1 MQLPVGTHENQGL
14 NGNNERGAGRG
25 HGKPNMT
32 LISEREIGALTAEL
46 VAIDSTNPDLVPGGA
61 GETEI
66 ARFVAG
72 WLESAGLAVEVHD
85 LGSSRANVIAVA
97 PGNGG
102 GRSLMLNAHM
112 DVVGAG
118 GMAEPWTPR
127 IDGTRL
133 YGRGAYDMKA
143 SLAAIMLAGRE
154 AARLQLRGDVIVTA
168 VADEEFASVGVQDVV
183 RNLRADAAI
192 VTEPT
197 GLDLCVAHKGFV
209 WLEVETRGVA
219 SHGSLPEEGVDAI
232 AKMGP
237 VLTGLAEL
245 DRNLRS
251 LSGHALLGPS
261 SIHASLIQGGHE
273 LSTYPARCLLS
284 IERRTIPGE
293 TIAEIEGQITAILEA
308 AGAADPSFQAEQRT
322 LLVRAPFGVDL
333 DEPIVDLA
341 RRQLARVCGQE
352 PEIVG
357 AGGWMDSAFLAAAGI
372 PTVIFGPDGEGAHA
386 DIEWVDLVSA
396 TRTAD
401 ALLGIIAEFC
411 T

>member
-1 MQLPVGTHENQGL
+1 MAALST
-14 NGNNERGAGRG
+14 GNESCGMA
-25 HGKPNMT
+25 
-32 LISEREIGALTAEL
+32 ISQEELTALTAEL
-46 VAIDSTNPDLVPGGA
+46 VAIDSTNLDLVPGGA
-61 GETEI
+61 GEVNI
-66 ARFVAG
+66 ARFVAD
-72 WLESAGLAVEVHD
+72 WLESVGLDVEVHE
-85 LGSSRANVIAVA
+85 LGPSRANVIAVA
-97 PGNGG
+97 RGNGG

-154 AARLQLRGDVIVTA
+154 AARLRLRGDVIVTA
-168 VADEEFASVGVQDVV
+168 VADEEFASIGVQDVV
-183 RNLRADAAI
+183 RRMGADAAV

-219 SHGSLPEEGVDAI
+219 SHGSLPEEGIDAI
-232 AKMGP
+232 TKMGP
-237 VLTGLAEL
+237 VLAGLAAL
-245 DRNLRS
+245 DGELRS
-251 LSGHALLGPS
+251 RPGHHLLGPS
-261 SIHASLIQGGHE
+261 SIHASLIQGGQE
-273 LSTYPARCLLS
+273 LSTYPAHCLLS

-293 TIAEIEGQITAILEA
+293 STAEVEGQIAAILA
-308 AGAADPSFQAEQRT
+308 QAGTADSSFQAEQRT
-322 LLVRAPFGVDL
+322 LLVRDPFGVDL
-333 DEPIVDLA
+333 DQPIVDLA
-341 RRQLARVCGQE
+341 RRQLAHVIGRA

-411 T
+411 A

>member
-1 MQLPVGTHENQGL
+1 
-14 NGNNERGAGRG
+14 
-25 HGKPNMT
+25 MT
-32 LISEREIGALTAEL
+32 ISYDEVAALSTEL

-61 GETEI
+61 GEAEI
-66 ARFVAG
+66 ARFVAD
-72 WLESAGLAVEVHD
+72 WLERAGLEVEVHE
-85 LGSSRANVIAVA
+85 LGPSRANVIAIA
-97 PGNGG
+97 RGSGG

-118 GMAEPWTPR
+118 GMADPWTPR
-127 IDGTRL
+127 SDGTRL
-133 YGRGAYDMKA
+133 YGRGAFDMKA

-154 AARLQLRGDVIVTA
+154 AAGLQLRGDVIVTA
-168 VADEEFASVGVQDVV
+168 VADEEFASIGVQDVV
-183 RNLRADAAI
+183 RHVRADAAV

-245 DRNLRS
+245 DRELRS
-251 LSGHALLGPS
+251 RPGHTLLGPS
-261 SIHASLIQGGHE
+261 SIHASLIQGGQE

-293 TIAEIEGQITAILEA
+293 TIAEIEQQIAAIFIQ
-308 AGAADPSFQAEQRT
+308 AGAADSSFQAEQRT
-322 LLVRAPFGVDL
+322 LLVRAPFGVGL
-333 DEPIVDLA
+333 DQPIVDLSQ
-341 RRQLARVCGQE
+341 RHLARAIGRE

-386 DIEWVDLVSA
+386 DVEWVDLVSA
-396 TRTAD
+396 TRTTD
-401 ALLGIIAEFC
+401 ALLGIITEFC
-411 T
+411 A

>member
-1 MQLPVGTHENQGL
+1 
-14 NGNNERGAGRG
+14 
-25 HGKPNMT
+25 MT
-32 LISEREIGALTAEL
+32 ISYDEVAALTAEL
-46 VAIDSTNPDLVPGGA
+46 VAVDSTNPDLVPGGA
-61 GETEI
+61 GEVEI

-72 WLESAGLAVEVHD
+72 WLESAGLDVELRE
-85 LGSSRANVIAVA
+85 LGPRRANVMAIAR
-97 PGNGG
+97 GSGG
-102 GRSLMLNAHM
+102 GRTLMLNAHM

-118 GMAEPWTPR
+118 DMGEPWTPR

-143 SLAAIMLAGRE
+143 SLAAIMLAGRDV
-154 AARLQLRGDVIVTA
+154 AKRDLRGDVMITA
-168 VADEEFASVGVQDVV
+168 VADEEYASIGVQDVV
-183 RNLRADAAI
+183 RHMAADAAI

-219 SHGSLPEEGVDAI
+219 SHGSLPEKGVDAI

-237 VLTGLAEL
+237 VLTGLADLHRE
-245 DRNLRS
+245 LRS
-251 LSGHALLGPS
+251 RPGHPLLGPS
-261 SIHASLIQGGHE
+261 SIHASLIRGGQE
-273 LSTYPARCLLS
+273 LSTYPARCVLS

-293 TIAEIEGQITAILEA
+293 TIAEVEGQIAAILAA
-308 AGAADPSFQAEQRT
+308 AGAADSSFQAELRT
-322 LLVRAPFGVDL
+322 LLVREPFSVGL
-333 DEPIVDLA
+333 DQPIVDLA
-341 RRQLARVCGQE
+341 RRHLARVTGRD

-386 DIEWVDLVSA
+386 DVEWVDLVSA

-401 ALLGIIAEFC
+401 ALLGIIGEFC
-411 T
+411 A

>member
-1 MQLPVGTHENQGL
+1 MAISQKELT
-14 NGNNERGAGRG
+14 A
-25 HGKPNMT
+25 
-32 LISEREIGALTAEL
+32 LIAEL

-61 GETEI
+61 GEVEI

-72 WLESAGLAVEVHD
+72 WLECAGLAVDVHE
-85 LGSSRANVIAVA
+85 LGPSRANVIAIA
-97 PGNGG
+97 RGSGG

-118 GMAEPWTPR
+118 SMTEPWTPR

-133 YGRGAYDMKA
+133 YGRGAYDMKS

-168 VADEEFASVGVQDVV
+168 VADEEFASIGVQDVV
-183 RNLRADAAI
+183 RHLRADAAV

-219 SHGSLPEEGVDAI
+219 SHGSLPEEGIDAI

-237 VLTGLAEL
+237 VLTGLADL
-245 DRNLRS
+245 DRELRS
-251 LSGHALLGPS
+251 RPGHPLLGPA
-261 SIHASLIQGGHE
+261 SIHASLIEGGQE

-293 TIAEIEGQITAILEA
+293 TIGEIEGQIADILLR

-333 DEPIVDLA
+333 DQPIIDLA
-341 RRQLARVCGQE
+341 RRHLTRAIGHE
-352 PEIVG
+352 PDTVG
-357 AGGWMDSAFLAAAGI
+357 AGGWMDSAFLAAADI
-372 PTVIFGPDGEGAHA
+372 PTVIFGPDGDGAHA
-386 DIEWVDLVSA
+386 DVEWVDLVSA
-396 TRTAD
+396 ARTAD
-401 ALLGIIAEFC
+401 ALLGIMAEFC
-411 T
+411 A

>member
-1 MQLPVGTHENQGL
+1 MLMAEQE
-14 NGNNERGAGRG
+14 
-25 HGKPNMT
+25 
-32 LISEREIGALTAEL
+32 ISALTAEL

-61 GETEI
+61 GEVEI
-66 ARFVAG
+66 AQFVAG
-72 WLESAGLAVEVHD
+72 WLEKAGLDVEVHE
-85 LGSSRANVIAVA
+85 LGSSRANVIAIA
-97 PGNGG
+97 RGSGG

-118 GMAEPWTPR
+118 GMGDPWTPR

-168 VADEEFASVGVQDVV
+168 VADEEFASIGVQDVI
-183 RNLRADAAI
+183 RHMRADAAV

-245 DRNLRS
+245 DRELRS
-251 LSGHALLGPS
+251 RPGQALLGSS
-261 SIHASLIQGGHE
+261 SIHASLILGGQE

-293 TIAEIEGQITAILEA
+293 TTAEIEQQIAAILTQ
-308 AGAADPSFQAEQRT
+308 AGAADSSFEAEQRT
-322 LLVRAPFGVDL
+322 LLVRAPFGVGL
-333 DEPIVDLA
+333 DQPIVDLSQ
-341 RRQLARVCGQE
+341 RHLARAIGRE

-357 AGGWMDSAFLAAAGI
+357 VGGWMDSAFLAAAGI

-386 DIEWVDLVSA
+386 DVEWVDLVSA

-401 ALLGIIAEFC
+401 ALLGIITEFC
-411 T
+411 A

>member
-1 MQLPVGTHENQGL
+1 MAALST
-14 NGNNERGAGRG
+14 GNESCGMA
-25 HGKPNMT
+25 
-32 LISEREIGALTAEL
+32 ISQEELTALTAEL

-61 GETEI
+61 GEVEI

-72 WLESAGLAVEVHD
+72 WLESAGLDVEVHE
-85 LGSSRANVIAVA
+85 LGPSRANVIAVA
-97 PGNGG
+97 RGNGG

-154 AARLQLRGDVIVTA
+154 AARLRLRGDVIVTA
-168 VADEEFASVGVQDVV
+168 VADEEFASIGVQDVV
-183 RNLRADAAI
+183 RRMGADAAI

-237 VLTGLAEL
+237 VLTGLADSRWRTAVAARSPLAGPVVDPCVAHPGRPGAFHLPRPLSAL
-245 DRNLRS
+245 DRAANDSRGNDQRRS
-251 LSGHALLGPS
+251 KGRSRPFSPKPARLIPRSRPSSGHSSCAIRSAWIWINPS
-261 SIHASLIQGGHE
+261 SISRDG
-273 LSTYPARCLLS
+273 TW
-284 IERRTIPGE
+284 
-293 TIAEIEGQITAILEA
+293 
-308 AGAADPSFQAEQRT
+308 
-322 LLVRAPFGVDL
+322 RA
-333 DEPIVDLA
+333 
-341 RRQLARVCGQE
+341 
-352 PEIVG
+352 
-357 AGGWMDSAFLAAAGI
+357 
-372 PTVIFGPDGEGAHA
+372 
-386 DIEWVDLVSA
+386 
-396 TRTAD
+396 
-401 ALLGIIAEFC
+401 
-411 T
+411 

>member
-1 MQLPVGTHENQGL
+1 MAALST
-14 NGNNERGAGRG
+14 GNESCGMA
-25 HGKPNMT
+25 
-32 LISEREIGALTAEL
+32 ISQEELTALTAEL
-46 VAIDSTNPDLVPGGA
+46 VAIDSTNLDLVPGGA
-61 GETEI
+61 GEVEI

-72 WLESAGLAVEVHD
+72 WLESVGLDVEVHE
-85 LGSSRANVIAVA
+85 LGPSRANVIAVA
-97 PGNGG
+97 RGSGG

-154 AARLQLRGDVIVTA
+154 AARLRLRGDVIVTA
-168 VADEEFASVGVQDVV
+168 VADEEFASIGVQDVV
-183 RNLRADAAI
+183 RRVGADAAI

-219 SHGSLPEEGVDAI
+219 SHGSLPEEGIDAI
-232 AKMGP
+232 TKMGP
-237 VLTGLAEL
+237 VLTGLADL
-245 DRNLRS
+245 DRELRS
-251 LSGHALLGPS
+251 RPGHHLLGPS
-261 SIHASLIQGGHE
+261 SIHASLIQGGQE

-293 TIAEIEGQITAILEA
+293 TPAEVEGQIAAILAE
-308 AGAADPSFQAEQRT
+308 AGAADSSFQAEQRT
-322 LLVRAPFGVDL
+322 LLVRDPFGVDL
-333 DEPIVDLA
+333 DQPIVDLA
-341 RRQLARVCGQE
+341 RRHLARAIGRD

-357 AGGWMDSAFLAAAGI
+357 AGGGW
-372 PTVIFGPDGEGAHA
+372 
-386 DIEWVDLVSA
+386 
-396 TRTAD
+396 TRRSLPPRASRR
-401 ALLGIIAEFC
+401 
-411 T
+411 

>member
-1 MQLPVGTHENQGL
+1 
-14 NGNNERGAGRG
+14 
-25 HGKPNMT
+25 
-32 LISEREIGALTAEL
+32 
-46 VAIDSTNPDLVPGGA
+46 
-61 GETEI
+61 
-66 ARFVAG
+66 
-72 WLESAGLAVEVHD
+72 
-85 LGSSRANVIAVA
+85 
-97 PGNGG
+97 
-102 GRSLMLNAHM
+102 MLNAHM

-154 AARLQLRGDVIVTA
+154 AARLRLRGDVIVTA
-168 VADEEFASVGVQDVV
+168 VADEEFASIGVQDVV
-183 RNLRADAAI
+183 RRMGADAAV

-209 WLEVETRGVA
+209 WLEVEIRGVA
-219 SHGSLPEEGVDAI
+219 SHGSLPEEGIDAI
-232 AKMGP
+232 TKMGP
-237 VLTGLAEL
+237 VLTGLAVL
-245 DRNLRS
+245 DCELRS
-251 LSGHALLGPS
+251 RPGHHLLGPS
-261 SIHASLIQGGHE
+261 SIHASLIQGGQE
-273 LSTYPARCLLS
+273 LSTYPAHCLLS

-293 TIAEIEGQITAILEA
+293 STAEVERQIAAILAEA
-308 AGAADPSFQAEQRT
+308 GTADSSFQAEQRT
-322 LLVRAPFGVDL
+322 LLVRDPFGVDL
-333 DEPIVDLA
+333 DQPIVDLA
-341 RRQLARVCGQE
+341 RRQLAHVIGRA

-386 DIEWVDLVSA
+386 DVEWVDLVSA

-411 T
+411 A